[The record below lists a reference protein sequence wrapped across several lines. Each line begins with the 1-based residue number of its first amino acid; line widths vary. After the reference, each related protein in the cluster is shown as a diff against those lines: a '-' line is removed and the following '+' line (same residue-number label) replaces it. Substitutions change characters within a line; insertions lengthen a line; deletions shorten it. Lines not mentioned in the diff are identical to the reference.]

1 MVTPLLESLAAL
13 ARHWGASD
21 LYLAEGHRARLKVNG
36 AFHEPEEPALT
47 TADMESLCHACK
59 ADPSQLLDR
68 DAAWYASDG
77 TRFRVN
83 LHRRMGKLGAVL
95 RQIRTKVTT
104 LDALG
109 LPLELIAGWLNHRS
123 GLVLVTGPTG
133 CGKSTTVAS
142 CLDLLASSRQGHIVT
157 IEDPI
162 EYLFTDRLAFFTQ
175 REVGLDTP
183 NYATGLQKALR
194 QAPDVIFLGEIR
206 DGDSAATCLQ
216 AAETG
221 HLVISTLHSPNV
233 TESLDRLANLVPPA
247 DRQVM
252 LSLLSHQMI
261 GVLSQRLLP
270 RADGTGVALIC
281 EHLEV
286 NGAVRDW
293 IRAMD
298 LPAISDHLKRSDEPA
313 NRSFLSALV
322 AACEAG
328 LVDYETAL
336 SYSGNPFEFNRA
348 LRGVS

>member
-1 MVTPLLESLAAL
+1 M
-13 ARHWGASD
+13 
-21 LYLAEGHRARLKVNG
+21 
-36 AFHEPEEPALT
+36 
-47 TADMESLCHACK
+47 
-59 ADPSQLLDR
+59 
-68 DAAWYASDG
+68 
-77 TRFRVN
+77 
-83 LHRRMGKLGAVL
+83 
-95 RQIRTKVTT
+95 
-104 LDALG
+104 
-109 LPLELIAGWLNHRS
+109 
-123 GLVLVTGPTG
+123 
-133 CGKSTTVAS
+133 
-142 CLDLLASSRQGHIVT
+142 
-157 IEDPI
+157 
-162 EYLFTDRLAFFTQ
+162 
-175 REVGLDTP
+175 
-183 NYATGLQKALR
+183 
-194 QAPDVIFLGEIR
+194 
-206 DGDSAATCLQ
+206 TCLQ

-322 AACEAG
+322 AACEGG

-336 SYSGNPFEFNRA
+336 SYSGNAFEFNRA